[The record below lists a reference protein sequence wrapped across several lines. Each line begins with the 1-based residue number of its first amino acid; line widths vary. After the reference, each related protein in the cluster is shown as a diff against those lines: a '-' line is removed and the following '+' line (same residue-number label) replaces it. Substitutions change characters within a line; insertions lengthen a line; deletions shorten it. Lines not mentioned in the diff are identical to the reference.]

1 MKVGDIIS
9 LTSTNG
15 TTERFYVLSYDEST
29 QKAKALAKYNLKVGA
44 IYDSSGNKTGDV
56 PTSEDNSGLQDKT
69 MKGWVSGQERK
80 GTVAFSRYGYWD
92 DTYTPQGSSSYPWV
106 YNNES
111 NLYQYVESYKTLLG
125 NTDKVS
131 EVSLASYEDIN
142 ALWYISNYTWL
153 YSTSFWLGSSY
164 GAASGGYVWFVST
177 DGNRYHGTFYFN
189 HYCGVRPVITIDM
202 SKI

>member
-9 LTSTNG
+9 LTSIKG

-29 QKAKALAKYNLKVGA
+29 QKAKALAEWNLMVGA
-44 IYDSSGNKTGDV
+44 ICDSNGNETGDV
-56 PTSEDNSGLQDKT
+56 DINAVNYGLQDKT

-80 GTVAFSRYGYWD
+80 GTVTFSRYGYWD

-106 YNNES
+106 YNNKS

-142 ALWYISNYTWL
+142 ALLYISNYTWL
-153 YSTSFWLGSSY
+153 YSTSFWLGSANS
-164 GAASGGYVWFVST
+164 SSSFYVWSMNTYGNFNFSNCSA
-177 DGNRYHGTFYFN
+177 DGTY
-189 HYCGVRPVITIDM
+189 GVRPVITIDM